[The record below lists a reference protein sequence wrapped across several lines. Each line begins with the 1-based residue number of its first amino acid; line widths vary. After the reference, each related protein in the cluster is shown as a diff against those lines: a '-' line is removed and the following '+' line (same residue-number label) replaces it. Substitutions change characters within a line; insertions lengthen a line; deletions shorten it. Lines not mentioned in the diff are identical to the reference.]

1 MKRIQLFILA
11 VLLICSTS
19 LASVTVQTQ
28 RVQYTAAAA
37 DQTVFA
43 YTWRVLDEDDMD
55 VFVDG
60 VLTTAYSVSNVGT
73 LAGGN
78 ITFNTGR
85 TAGEV
90 ITIIRN
96 MPLSQETSY
105 PAGGRL
111 STVNLEKNLDRLTMF
126 TQDLAEE
133 VGRAPKLPGT
143 STQSGLTFPEGTSAT
158 DRATKVPAWNSD
170 GTDLELI
177 AATNVDATSVI
188 AVQGDMVQG
197 SSSGAAEKLAIGSA
211 GDILTVSSGKLTYDI
226 SRNVAWKKGTD
237 IAGAAALPIPNENA
251 NYFDVDGTPT
261 ITSISATNLGTGSLV
276 RLHFDTVGTLT
287 HNASD
292 LVLPGGF
299 DIEVNVGDEF
309 TFLQY
314 DTDDYRL
321 VGSGQAFDPNT
332 RTITGTDTATVN
344 DDTILASTG
353 SDFTLDL
360 YTTSGNKDKSLR
372 IVNTGAN
379 TLTIDPAGSELING
393 SSTLSLANQYS
404 SVQITTDG
412 SEWFTKAQDTVGS
425 GGQLKVVQVV
435 NTSTGAVAT
444 GTTAFPVDDTIPQ
457 NTEGNEFM
465 TLAITPSDAASTLR
479 IDIVIHITSDN
490 DAQMRAALFQDSTA
504 NALAVATINTDIS
517 HANNIKFTHY
527 MTAGTT
533 SSTTFKVRGGSG
545 SGTIT
550 LNGVSGGRLYG
561 GVLLSNI
568 TITEYN

>member
-1 MKRIQLFILA
+1 MLLFA
-11 VLLICSTS
+11 VTLLCSTS
-19 LASVTVQTQ
+19 FATVTEQTQ

-37 DQTVFA
+37 GQTVFA

-55 VFVDG
+55 VLVDG

-158 DRATKVPAWNSD
+158 DRATKVPAWNSS

-177 AATNVDATSVI
+177 NATNVDATSVI
-188 AVQGDMVQG
+188 ATKGDIVQG
-197 SSSGAAEKLAIGSA
+197 SDAGNAEKLAIGTA
-211 GDILTVSSGKLTYDI
+211 GDILTVSSGKLLYEQ
-226 SRNVAWKKGTD
+226 SRNVAWKKGSD
-237 IAGAAALPIPNENA
+237 IAGAAALPIPNEDA
-251 NYFDVDGTPT
+251 NYFDVTGTPT
-261 ITSISATNLGTGSLV
+261 ITSFSATNLGTGSMV

-344 DDTILASTG
+344 DEIILANTSA
-353 SDFTLDL
+353 DFTLDL
-360 YTTSGNKDKSLR
+360 YTTSGNKDKSLK
-372 IVNTGAN
+372 IVNIGTG
-379 TLTIDPAGSELING
+379 TLTIDGSGSENING
-393 SSTLSLANQYS
+393 STTLDLENQYS
-404 SVQITTDG
+404 SVQLVSDG
-412 SEWFTKAQDTVGS
+412 TAWYSKARDIFGS
-425 GGQLKVVQVV
+425 GSQIRVVQQV
-435 NTSTGAVAT
+435 NTELGSLAT
-444 GTTAFPVDDTIPQ
+444 NTTAIPVDDTIPQ
-457 NTEGNEFM
+457 ITEGGEVM
-465 TLAITPSDAASTLR
+465 TLAITPSDTTSTLR
-479 IDIVIHITSDN
+479 IDVVVHASNDN
-490 DAQMRAALFQDSTA
+490 DAQMRIALFQDSTA
-504 NALAVATINTDIS
+504 NALAAASQIGAVSLMSNMTL
-517 HANNIKFTHY
+517 THH

-533 SSTTFKVRGGSG
+533 SSTTFKVRCGSG
-545 SGTIT
+545 SGTT
-550 LNGVSGGRLYG
+550 TFNGFGGARKYG
-561 GVLLSNI
+561 GVLSSSI
-568 TITEYN
+568 TITEYK

>member
-1 MKRIQLFILA
+1 MKRILMLLFA
-11 VLLICSTS
+11 VTLLCSTS
-19 LASVTVQTQ
+19 FATVTEQTQ

-37 DQTVFA
+37 GQTVFA

-55 VFVDG
+55 VLVDG

-78 ITFNTGR
+78 ITFNTAR
-85 TAGEV
+85 SADEV

-96 MPLSQETSY
+96 MPQSQETSY

-133 VGRAPKLPGT
+133 VGRAPKVPGT
-143 STQSGLTFPEGTSAT
+143 STQSNLTFPEGTSAT
-158 DRATKVPAWNSD
+158 DRATKVPAWNSS

-177 AATNVDATSVI
+177 NATNVDATSVI
-188 AVQGDMVQG
+188 ATKGDIVQG
-197 SSSGAAEKLAIGSA
+197 SDAGNAEKLAIGTA
-211 GDILTVSSGKLTYDI
+211 GDILTVSSGKLLYEQ
-226 SRNVAWKKGTD
+226 SRNVAWTKGSD
-237 IAGAAALPIPNENA
+237 IAGAAALPIPNEDA
-251 NYFDVDGTPT
+251 NYFDVTGTPT
-261 ITSISATNLGTGSLV
+261 ITSFSATNLGTGSMV

-287 HNASD
+287 HNATD
-292 LVLPGGF
+292 LVLPGGN

-321 VGSGQAFDPNT
+321 VGSGQAFDLNT

>member
-1 MKRIQLFILA
+1 
-11 VLLICSTS
+11 
-19 LASVTVQTQ
+19 
-28 RVQYTAAAA
+28 
-37 DQTVFA
+37 
-43 YTWRVLDEDDMD
+43 
-55 VFVDG
+55 
-60 VLTTAYSVSNVGT
+60 
-73 LAGGN
+73 
-78 ITFNTGR
+78 
-85 TAGEV
+85 
-90 ITIIRN
+90 
-96 MPLSQETSY
+96 
-105 PAGGRL
+105 
-111 STVNLEKNLDRLTMF
+111 
-126 TQDLAEE
+126 
-133 VGRAPKLPGT
+133 
-143 STQSGLTFPEGTSAT
+143 
-158 DRATKVPAWNSD
+158 
-170 GTDLELI
+170 
-177 AATNVDATSVI
+177 
-188 AVQGDMVQG
+188 
-197 SSSGAAEKLAIGSA
+197 
-211 GDILTVSSGKLTYDI
+211 
-226 SRNVAWKKGTD
+226 VAWTKGSD
-237 IAGAAALPIPNENA
+237 IAGAAALPIPNEDA
-251 NYFDVDGTPT
+251 NYFDVTGTPT
-261 ITSISATNLGTGSLV
+261 ITSFSATNLGTGSMV

-287 HNASD
+287 HNATD
-292 LVLPGGF
+292 LVLPGGN

-321 VGSGQAFDPNT
+321 VGSGQAFDLNT

>member
-1 MKRIQLFILA
+1 MKRILMLLFA
-11 VLLICSTS
+11 VTLLCSTS
-19 LASVTVQTQ
+19 FATVTEQTQ

-37 DQTVFA
+37 GQTVFA

-55 VFVDG
+55 VLVDG

-78 ITFNTGR
+78 ITFNTAR
-85 TAGEV
+85 SADEV

-96 MPLSQETSY
+96 MPQSQETSY

-111 STVNLEKNLDRLTMF
+111 STVNLQKNLATLTKL

-133 VGRAPKLPGT
+133 VGRAPKVPGT
-143 STQSGLTFPEGTSAT
+143 STQSNLTFPEGTSAT
-158 DRATKVPAWNSD
+158 DRATKVPAWNSS

-177 AATNVDATSVI
+177 NATNVDATSVI
-188 AVQGDMVQG
+188 ATKGDIVQG
-197 SSSGAAEKLAIGSA
+197 SDAGNAEKLAIGTA
-211 GDILTVSSGKLTYDI
+211 GDILTVSSGKLLYEQ
-226 SRNVAWKKGTD
+226 SRNVAWTKGSD
-237 IAGAAALPIPNENA
+237 IAGAAALPIPNEDA
-251 NYFDVDGTPT
+251 NYFDVTGTPT
-261 ITSISATNLGTGSLV
+261 ITSFSATNLGTGSMV

-287 HNASD
+287 HNATD
-292 LVLPGGF
+292 LVLPGGN

-321 VGSGQAFDPNT
+321 VGSGQAFDLNT

>member
-412 SEWFTKAQDTVGS
+412 SEWFTKAQD
-425 GGQLKVVQVV
+425 
-435 NTSTGAVAT
+435 
-444 GTTAFPVDDTIPQ
+444 
-457 NTEGNEFM
+457 
-465 TLAITPSDAASTLR
+465 
-479 IDIVIHITSDN
+479 
-490 DAQMRAALFQDSTA
+490 
-504 NALAVATINTDIS
+504 
-517 HANNIKFTHY
+517 
-527 MTAGTT
+527 
-533 SSTTFKVRGGSG
+533 
-545 SGTIT
+545 
-550 LNGVSGGRLYG
+550 
-561 GVLLSNI
+561 
-568 TITEYN
+568 

>member
-1 MKRIQLFILA
+1 MKRILMLLFA
-11 VLLICSTS
+11 VTLLCSTS
-19 LASVTVQTQ
+19 FATVTEQTQ

-37 DQTVFA
+37 GQTVFA

-55 VFVDG
+55 VLVDG

-143 STQSGLTFPEGTSAT
+143 STQSGLTFPDGTSAT
-158 DRATKVPAWNSD
+158 DRATKVPAWNSS

-177 AATNVDATSVI
+177 NATNVDATSVI
-188 AVQGDMVQG
+188 ATKGDIVQG
-197 SSSGAAEKLAIGSA
+197 SDAGNAEKLAIGTA
-211 GDILTVSSGKLTYDI
+211 GDILTVSSGKLLYEQ
-226 SRNVAWKKGTD
+226 SRNVAWKKGSD
-237 IAGAAALPIPNENA
+237 IAGAAALPIPNEDA
-251 NYFDVDGTPT
+251 NYFDVTGTPT
-261 ITSISATNLGTGSLV
+261 ITSFSATNLGTGSMV

-344 DDTILASTG
+344 DEIILANTSA
-353 SDFTLDL
+353 DFTLDL
-360 YTTSGNKDKSLR
+360 YTTSGNKDKSLK
-372 IVNTGAN
+372 IVNIGTG
-379 TLTIDPAGSELING
+379 TLTIDGSGSENING
-393 SSTLSLANQYS
+393 STTLDLENQYS
-404 SVQITTDG
+404 SVQLVSDG
-412 SEWFTKAQDTVGS
+412 TAWYSKARDIFGS
-425 GGQLKVVQVV
+425 GSQIRVVQQV
-435 NTSTGAVAT
+435 NTELGSLAT
-444 GTTAFPVDDTIPQ
+444 NTTAIPVDDTIPQ
-457 NTEGNEFM
+457 ITEGGEVM
-465 TLAITPSDAASTLR
+465 TLAITPSDTTSTLR
-479 IDIVIHITSDN
+479 IDVVVHASNDN
-490 DAQMRAALFQDSTA
+490 DAQMRIALFQDSTA
-504 NALAVATINTDIS
+504 NALAAASQIGAVSLMSNMTL
-517 HANNIKFTHY
+517 THH

-533 SSTTFKVRGGSG
+533 SSTTFKVRCGSG
-545 SGTIT
+545 SGTT
-550 LNGVSGGRLYG
+550 TFNGFGGARKYG
-561 GVLLSNI
+561 GVLSSSI
-568 TITEYN
+568 TITEYK

>member
-28 RVQYTAAAA
+28 RVQYTAAA

-78 ITFNTGR
+78 ITFNTAR
-85 TAGEV
+85 SADEV

-96 MPLSQETSY
+96 MPQSQETSY

-133 VGRAPKLPGT
+133 VGRAPKVPGT
-143 STQSGLTFPEGTSAT
+143 STQSNLTFPEGTSAT
-158 DRATKVPAWNSD
+158 DRATKVPAWNSS

-177 AATNVDATSVI
+177 NATNVDATSVI
-188 AVQGDMVQG
+188 ATKGDIVQG
-197 SSSGAAEKLAIGSA
+197 SDAGNAEKLAIGTA
-211 GDILTVSSGKLTYDI
+211 GDILTVSSGKLLYEQ
-226 SRNVAWKKGTD
+226 SRNVAWTKGSD
-237 IAGAAALPIPNENA
+237 IAGAAALPIPNEDA
-251 NYFDVDGTPT
+251 NYFDVTGTPT
-261 ITSISATNLGTGSLV
+261 ITSFSATNLGTGSMV

-287 HNASD
+287 HNATD
-292 LVLPGGF
+292 LVLPGGN

-321 VGSGQAFDPNT
+321 VGSGQAFDLNT